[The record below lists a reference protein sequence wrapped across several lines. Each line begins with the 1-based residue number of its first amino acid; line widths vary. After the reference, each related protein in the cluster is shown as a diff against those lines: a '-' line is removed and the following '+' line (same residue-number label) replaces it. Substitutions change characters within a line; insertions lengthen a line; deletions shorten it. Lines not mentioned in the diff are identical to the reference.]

1 MKQRNKKVHIIGI
14 CGAGMSALAILLKD
28 AGYKVT
34 GSDSGFF
41 EPISGYLTKNKI
53 KFNKKYSAKNIPAET
68 EFIVIGKNVH
78 LSPEE
83 NPETKA
89 ALKSSIGIKSL
100 PETLAM
106 LSEKTQNI
114 VVAGSFG
121 KSSVTTLLAW
131 CLAEAS
137 KDPSY
142 FIGAIPVDFKNSSHL
157 GTGRDFVLEGD
168 EYPSSNTD
176 NRSKFLH
183 LHPASVLLISAEHDH
198 VNIYPTE
205 RSYIAPYKKLV
216 AKIPKHGFLVYSKH
230 GKNTEEVARA
240 SDAKKIIYSLNDKTT
255 AWYGENIKYG
265 VITSFDLMQKDQ
277 QQAKKVITIKTTLL
291 GNHNLENIIGA
302 GALLL
307 ESKKITPADFA
318 KGVASFHGIKRRL
331 ELKNDSAIVP
341 VYEDFGSSYKKAR
354 AGFEALRLHF
364 PDRRIVAVFEPHAFS
379 WRNKKFLHWYKNI
392 FDGLSEV
399 IMLPATSRGKLAPEQ
414 IRTKEIWS
422 EAKKHYPIHTART
435 EKEALKILKDI
446 VKKKDII
453 ILVSSGSM
461 FGLTKSVPKLVK
473 SFFSS

>member
-1 MKQRNKKVHIIGI
+1 MKNKIISKKAHIIGI
-14 CGAGMSALAILLKD
+14 CGAGMSALAVLLKE

-41 EPISGYLTKNKI
+41 EPISGYLKKNKI
-53 KFNKKYSAKNIPAET
+53 KFNKKYSAKNVPQDA

-83 NPETKA
+83 NPETRA
-89 ALKSSIGIKSL
+89 ALKTGTEIKSL

-106 LSEKTQNI
+106 LSKKTENI

-131 CLAEAS
+131 CLAEAG

-157 GTGRDFVLEGD
+157 GTGKDFILEGD

-176 NRSKFLH
+176 QRSKFLH
-183 LHPASVLLISAEHDH
+183 LNPTSVLLISAEHDH

-205 RSYIAPYKKLV
+205 KSYIAPYKKLV
-216 AKIPKHGFLVYSKH
+216 ANIPKNGFLIYSKN
-230 GKNTEEVARA
+230 GKNTEEIA
-240 SDAKKIIYSLNDKTT
+240 SSSAGKNISYSLNDKTT
-255 AWYGENIKYG
+255 VWHAENIKYG
-265 VITSFDLMQKDQ
+265 KISSFDLTRKG
-277 QQAKKVITIKTTLL
+277 KKITTIKTSLL
-291 GNHNLENIIGA
+291 SNHNLENIIGA

-307 ESKKITPADFA
+307 ESKKIKPADFA

-331 ELKNDSAIVP
+331 ELKNEKSPIP

-354 AGFEALRLHF
+354 AGFDALRLHF
-364 PDRRIVAVFEPHAFS
+364 PERRIVAVFEPHAFS
-379 WRNKKFLHWYKNI
+379 WRNKKFLPWYKNI
-392 FDGLSEV
+392 FQGIDEV
-399 IMLPATSRGKLAPEQ
+399 VMLPATSRGQLAPGQ
-414 IRTKEIWS
+414 ITTEEIWK
-422 EAKKHYPIHTART
+422 EAKKYYPIHTAKN
-435 EKEALKILKDI
+435 ESEVLKILKKI
-446 VKKKDII
+446 VTKKDII

-473 SFFSS
+473 SLF

>member
-1 MKQRNKKVHIIGI
+1 MKNKIISKKAHIIGI
-14 CGAGMSALAILLKD
+14 CGAGMSALTVLLKD

-41 EPISGYLTKNKI
+41 EPISGYLKKNKI
-53 KFNKKYSAKNIPAET
+53 RFNKKYSAKNIPTDA

-78 LSPEE
+78 LLPEE

-89 ALKSSIGIKSL
+89 ALKTGIEIKSL

-106 LSEKTQNI
+106 LSEKTENI
-114 VVAGSFG
+114 VVVGSFG
-121 KSSVTTLLAW
+121 KSSVTTLVAW
-131 CLAEAS
+131 CLSQAR

-157 GTGRDFVLEGD
+157 GAGKDFVLEGD

-176 NRSKFLH
+176 ERSKFLH
-183 LHPASVLLISAEHDH
+183 LNPASVLLISVEHDH

-205 RSYIAPYKKLV
+205 KSYIAPYKKLV
-216 AKIPKHGFLVYSKH
+216 AKIPKNGFLVYSKN

-240 SDAKKIIYSLNDKTT
+240 SDAKKISYSLNDKTT
-255 AWYGENIKYG
+255 TWYGENIKYG
-265 VITSFDLMQKDQ
+265 VITSFDLTRKS
-277 QQAKKVITIKTTLL
+277 KKITTIKTSLL

-307 ESKKITPADFA
+307 ESKKIKPADFA

-331 ELKNDSAIVP
+331 ELKNEKSPIP

-354 AGFEALRLHF
+354 AGFDALRLHF
-364 PDRRIVAVFEPHAFS
+364 PGRRIIAIFEPHAFS
-379 WRNKKFLHWYKNI
+379 WRNKKFLPWYKNI

-399 IMLPATSRGKLAPEQ
+399 IMLPATTRGKLAPGQ
-414 IRTKEIWS
+414 ITTKDIWN
-422 EAKKHYPIHTART
+422 EAKKYYPIHTARN
-435 EKEALKILKDI
+435 EIEALKILKNI
-446 VKKKDII
+446 VTKKDII

-473 SFFSS
+473 SLF